1 MRRMRTVK
9 IEHDRVLLGFPC
21 HNLLRD
27 MASLKESRDAGREES
42 DASHAKENLET
53 RKKFD
58 EEMDRPLSGGSNLI
72 RKLRD
77 WSQR

>member
-1 MRRMRTVK
+1 MSTIAFSLVFLA
-9 IEHDRVLLGFPC
+9 ITCYAIWLL
-21 HNLLRD
+21 
-27 MASLKESRDAGREES
+27 SKESRDAGREES